1 MVNAMIAPLALLLCR
16 VVIFENSKKYSEGS
30 EIMNESRTDSEPCTL
45 LFLVLGLEYINHTYI
60 RKIGERSR
68 MTR

>member
-1 MVNAMIAPLALLLCR
+1 MNPEQIVNH
-16 VVIFENSKKYSEGS
+16 V
-30 EIMNESRTDSEPCTL
+30 L